1 LTEAEQNQNTTAPA
15 AAGSENLVQAIAS
28 KEKEITALKK
38 SESDLKEQLATA
50 NQALTEAVTGYK
62 NRVIQLHPG
71 ITEELLGGATIAA
84 VDQSLEKAIGLIS
97 RVKKSVENEIFA
109 WKSAGR
115 RAGETERRP
124 FGLNAAGKN
133 SIRDRRKKVNGTD
146 ISRSIQ
152 TLQ

>member
-71 ITEELLGGATIAA
+71 ITEELLSGATIAA
-84 VDQSLEKAIGLIS
+84 VDQSLEKAIGLIG
-97 RVKKSVENEIFA
+97 RVKKSVENEIFHGRVPA
-109 WKSAGR
+109 GAPGRQNADLSALTPREKIQYAIG
-115 RAGETERRP
+115 
-124 FGLNAAGKN
+124 GK
-133 SIRDRRKKVNGTD
+133 K
-146 ISRSIQ
+146 
-152 TLQ
+152 